1 MRKGNLPPLAPPKI
15 GGELLELASPLLD
28 KEGVG
33 GGCDFPSGIHNKPQ
47 LKSVRKELRNESTP
61 AEKKLWCA
69 LQHSQL
75 DGYKFRRQHSVGF
88 YILDFYCPSKKLA
101 IEVDG
106 DSHFT
111 DDAMAYDKER
121 TAFLNALN
129 IRVLRFLN
137 TDVYNNLDAVRER
150 ILEEIKSPSLTPL
163 AFTTHSFTTPNPS

>member
-15 GGELLELASPLLD
+15 GGELASPLLA

-33 GGCDFPSGIHNKPQ
+33 GGCRSAVPTSGDFPSGIHNKPQ

-61 AEKKLWCA
+61 AEKKLWGA
-69 LQHSQL
+69 LLHSRL
-75 DGYKFRRQHSVGF
+75 EGYKFRRQHSVGHF
-88 YILDFYCPSKKLA
+88 ILDFYCPSQRLA
-101 IEVDG
+101 LEVDG

-121 TAFLNALN
+121 TAFLNTLN

-150 ILEEIKSPSLTPL
+150 ILEEIKSPSLPPL
-163 AFTTHSFTTPNPS
+163 AVTTPSPS